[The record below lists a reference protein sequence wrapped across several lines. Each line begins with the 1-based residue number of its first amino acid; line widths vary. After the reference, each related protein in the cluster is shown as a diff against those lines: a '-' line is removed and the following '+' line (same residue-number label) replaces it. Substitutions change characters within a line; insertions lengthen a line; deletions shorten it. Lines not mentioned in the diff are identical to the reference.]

1 MARRNCSAMNF
12 YCAEI
17 FLATPSLRFY
27 SGGATNTPSHLMDII
42 FNCPTCNQELEV
54 DVAGAGSEINCPNCQ
69 EVIVIPH
76 VGTQG
81 TRTTGADTSGKIPV
95 SASMAA
101 VAAAHQPVNAMA
113 TSAAAKV
120 EMHLKVP
127 VRSEPTQSLIAKP
140 LPPLEVAAKKET
152 DRRLRVK
159 TIRHTDCIEVGHD
172 KFDEFV
178 TKFLEKVGESN
189 IHSITPMT
197 YTHLDIGS
205 QKLMTDYAVMIV
217 YRG

>member
-1 MARRNCSAMNF
+1 
-12 YCAEI
+12 
-17 FLATPSLRFY
+17 
-27 SGGATNTPSHLMDII
+27 MDII
-42 FNCPTCNQELEV
+42 FNCPHCNQELEV
-54 DVAGAGSEINCPNCQ
+54 DVAGSGSEINCPNCEQ
-69 EVIVIPH
+69 VIVIPH
-76 VGTQG
+76 VGTKG
-81 TRTTGADTSGKIPV
+81 TRTSGADSSGKIPV
-95 SASMAA
+95 AAGAQAPSAAMTAM
-101 VAAAHQPVNAMA
+101 AAAHQPINAMA

-140 LPPLEVAAKKET
+140 LTPLDVAAKKET
-152 DRRLRVK
+152 DKRMRVK

-178 TKFLEKVGESN
+178 TQFLEKVGESN
-189 IHSITPMT
+189 IHSISPLT